1 MQVKL
6 IDIGNSKGIRIPK
19 AVLQQVGWESLA
31 ELEIAGDTLILRPV
45 THPRAG
51 WEEAFRQDPAEANAM
66 DNDWL
71 AFDDPDTLW
80 DSSEAW

>member
-31 ELEIAGDTLILRPV
+31 ELEIAGNTLILRPV

-51 WEEAFRQDPAEANAM
+51 WDEAFQQDPAEANAL
-66 DNDWL
+66 DDDWL
-71 AFDDPDTLW
+71 ALNDRDTLW
-80 DSSEAW
+80 DPPES